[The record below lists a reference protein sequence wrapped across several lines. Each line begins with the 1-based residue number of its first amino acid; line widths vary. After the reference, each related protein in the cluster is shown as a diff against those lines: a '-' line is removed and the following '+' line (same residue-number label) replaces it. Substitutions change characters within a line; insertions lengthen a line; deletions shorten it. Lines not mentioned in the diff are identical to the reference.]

1 MIINNFKGFS
11 LYKINDEP
19 LFVAPHSGP
28 AFEIP
33 TSRDEHTDLV
43 ASLCWMK
50 TGGALL
56 VSHMPR
62 KMNLGIDFNRDPPP
76 PKLALGMWSE
86 FLSNYNNDKLE
97 GYRKKYAWV
106 AYDEKDHE
114 NRAKIFNDFWNIIK
128 TTSNITVFIHRKF
141 TRIKN
146 FPSIIDIITYKG
158 RGVDR
163 KVVETIVEKI
173 NIKYAPFFKSIEQQY
188 KQAILLE
195 MQRSINRIKTVFS
208 DFNLKTMNV
217 EYKTNIKA
225 DMKIIKKF
233 ADKRFSK
240 RLENNFNEK
249 NFVLALKSA
258 LKKEN
263 SPIITLESIF
273 AGDKAMSIMNSL
285 LNKKERLIMEV
296 ECNQFLNYWYPDVAA
311 AILTDLLHEL
321 RTVDL
326 YKKLG
331 VKQTHI
337 AEFIKI

>member
-1 MIINNFKGFS
+1 MIIKNFRGFS

-33 TSRDEHTDLV
+33 TSRDEHADLV

-50 TGGALL
+50 TGGSLL
-56 VSHMPR
+56 ISHMPR
-62 KMNLGIDFNRDPPP
+62 KMNLGIDFNRDPPQK
-76 PKLALGMWSE
+76 KLALDMWSE
-86 FLSNYNNDKLE
+86 FLSNYNSEKLE
-97 GYRKKYAWV
+97 EYRKKYAWV

-114 NRAKIFNDFWNIIK
+114 NRLKIFNDFWEIIK
-128 TTSNITVFIHRKF
+128 TMSSVTVFVHRKF
-141 TRIKN
+141 TRAKN
-146 FPSIIDIITYKG
+146 FPSILDIITYKG
-158 RGVDR
+158 RGVDK

-173 NIKYAPFFKSIEQQY
+173 NAKYAPFFKSVEQQY

-195 MQRSINRIKTVFS
+195 TQRTINRIRTVFS
-208 DFNLKTMNV
+208 NFDLKTMKV
-217 EYKTNIKA
+217 EYKTHIKE
-225 DMKIIKKF
+225 DMKIIKQF
-233 ADKRFSK
+233 ANSRFVK
-240 RLENNFNEK
+240 RLDNNFNEK
-249 NFVLALKSA
+249 NFMLALRSA

-263 SPIITLESIF
+263 PPRVTLESIF
-273 AGDKAMSIMNSL
+273 SGDKAMSIMNSL

-296 ECNQFLNYWYPDVAA
+296 ECNQFLNYWYPDLAA
-311 AILTDLLHEL
+311 EIITDLLNEL